1 VTRYLYELRRSTPNQ
16 GRGGGLHNA
25 QPQDAGSREDLIC
38 TPLKFPATF
47 SPAACAAIVG
57 LGRSGHEVVA
67 GLAQPVENYRTGSTQ
82 AILPDRRSAWLYR
95 KVNSLFGAINQ
106 WYRFEIIGLVDA
118 LLYCEYP
125 TGTHFHWHLD
135 AGAHPTGTRKISLSI
150 QLSDDF
156 DYAGGALEFAALGEL
171 NEARGIGTT
180 IAFPSFLYHRVTTV
194 TAGTRRSLVAWAHGP
209 VFR

>member
-1 VTRYLYELRRSTPNQ
+1 VTHYLYDFTCLSPSQGHSIRPRSRQLPTEGP
-16 GRGGGLHNA
+16 
-25 QPQDAGSREDLIC
+25 REDFLC

-47 SPAACAAIVG
+47 SPDECEAIVKQ
-57 LGRSGHEVVA
+57 GRSSRAVVA
-67 GLAQPVENYRTGSTQ
+67 GLAQPVENYRTGATRT
-82 AILPDRRSAWLYR
+82 IDPDGQSEWLYR
-95 KVNSLFGAINQ
+95 KVNRLFLVINQ
-106 WYRFEIIGLVDA
+106 WYRYEIVGLVDA

-150 QLSDDF
+150 QLTDGC
-156 DYAGGALEFAALGEL
+156 DYAGGALEFAAFGEL

-194 TAGTRRSLVAWAHGP
+194 TSGTRRSLVAWAHGP